1 MKLDGDKL
9 LADLDDILEHLY
21 RVKVESVKQE
31 LWAGIIKL
39 QAALELTN
47 EIKGFIED
55 GKYTVK
61 ENE

>member
-9 LADLDDILEHLY
+9 LADLDDILEHLDL
-21 RVKVESVKQE
+21 VKTESVKQE

-55 GKYTVK
+55 GKYTIK
-61 ENE
+61 D